1 MDQRAIALRRSILGV
16 VLGLSAALAFGAGGT
31 IIKPLFSEGWTPG
44 GAVRA
49 RITIAAAGLAIPAI
63 IAIRGKLVL
72 LWRARWMILA
82 YAAVAVAGT
91 QLAFYASLERIP
103 VGIALLI
110 EYLAPV
116 ALLLL
121 AWARTRRMPHRI
133 VLIGAGLAIVGLVLV
148 IGPSGSGALDPVGVV
163 LAGVAMV
170 GVAVYY
176 VMGAKVDAAGIP
188 PVTLAWAG
196 FVVGAI
202 VIALAGLIGVLPVEA
217 SFGQVD
223 FFGGRAPWWV
233 PLVVV
238 GVVSTAF
245 AYVAGITAI
254 TLLGTRVSS
263 FLGLSEV
270 IFAGIV
276 GWIVLGEAFGPIALV
291 GAALILGGIV
301 LVRLEPSA
309 PESSPLPEPMPITEP
324 VAIAAIEETSDPDA
338 DAAVN
343 TAPASGRH

>member
-1 MDQRAIALRRSILGV
+1 MDAHATAMRRSILGV
-16 VLGLSAALAFGAGGT
+16 ALGLAAALAFGAGGT
-31 IIKPLFSEGWTPG
+31 VVKPLFSEGWTPG
-44 GAVRA
+44 AAVLA
-49 RITIAAAGLAIPAI
+49 RITIAALVLTIPAL
-63 IAIRGKLVL
+63 IAIRGRLVL

-121 AWARTRRMPHRI
+121 AWVRTRRMPHRV
-133 VLIGAGLAIVGLVLV
+133 VLIGAALAIVGLVLV
-148 IGPSGSGALDPVGVV
+148 IGPSGSGSLDPVGVV
-163 LAGVAMV
+163 LAGIAMV

-176 VMGAKVDAAGIP
+176 VMGEKVDASGIP

-202 VIALAGLIGVLPVEA
+202 VIALAGLVGVLPVHA
-217 SFGQVD
+217 SFGEVD
-223 FFGGRAPWWV
+223 FFGARAAWWV

-276 GWIVLGEAFGPIALV
+276 GWIVLGEAFGPVALI

-309 PESSPLPEPMPITEP
+309 VESSPLPEAMPLADPGAGT
-324 VAIAAIEETSDPDA
+324 AAS
-338 DAAVN
+338 
-343 TAPASGRH
+343 APAPRRH

>member
-1 MDQRAIALRRSILGV
+1 VIDERSAAMRRSILGV
-16 VLGLSAALAFGAGGT
+16 VLGLAAALAFGAGGT
-31 IIKPLFSEGWTPG
+31 IVKPLFSEGWTPG
-44 GAVRA
+44 GAVLA
-49 RITIAAAGLAIPAI
+49 RITIAAAVLTIPALF
-63 IAIRGKLVL
+63 AIRGRWKS

-121 AWARTRRMPHRI
+121 AWARTRRMPHRV
-133 VLIGAGLAIVGLVLV
+133 VLIGASLAIVGLVLV
-148 IGPSGSGALDPVGVV
+148 IGPSGSGGLDPVGVI
-163 LAGVAMV
+163 LAGIAMV

-176 VMGAKVDAAGIP
+176 VMGEKVDAAGIP

-202 VIALAGLIGVLPVEA
+202 VIALAGLIGVLPVHA
-217 SFGQVD
+217 SFGEVD
-223 FFGGRAPWWV
+223 FFGARAPWWV

-276 GWIVLGEAFGPIALV
+276 GWIVLGEAFGPVALI

-309 PESSPLPEPMPITEP
+309 AGSSPLPEAMPITEP
-324 VAIAAIEETSDPDA
+324 G
-338 DAAVN
+338 AAVE
-343 TAPASGRH
+343 TTTPAPRLH